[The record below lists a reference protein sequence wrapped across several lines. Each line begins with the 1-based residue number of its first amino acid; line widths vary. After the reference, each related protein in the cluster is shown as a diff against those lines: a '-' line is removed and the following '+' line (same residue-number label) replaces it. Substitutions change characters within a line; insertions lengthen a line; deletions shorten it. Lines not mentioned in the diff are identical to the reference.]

1 MVVSERLT
9 FLAKY
14 REFHRLC
21 NNADFSSASSLL
33 HSLLWSRLAPKYFWV
48 TLLIDAMSFLD
59 SNQGPPSDEES
70 MCNFEDENETTKQIV
85 FFSSSQTYELMHC
98 LQELCLETELPIKQK
113 LLLEENETRIRMK
126 LARNLA
132 ISLMMEGDISSNVC

>member
-14 REFHRLC
+14 REFHRLF
-21 NNADFSSASSLL
+21 NNADFTSAATLL

-48 TLLIDAMSFLD
+48 TLLIDALPFMD
-59 SNQGPPSDEES
+59 NNQGQVLGDDSIY
-70 MCNFEDENETTKQIV
+70 NVGDENEDVKQPI

-98 LQELCLETELPIKQK
+98 LQELSLETELPIKQK
-113 LLLEENETRIRMK
+113 LLLEEYETRIRMK
-126 LARNLA
+126 FARNLA
-132 ISLMMEGDISSNVC
+132 SSLMVEGDISAMS